1 MNRRVFA
8 AGAAGVFAL
17 AGGGARADT
26 LDTKA
31 AIARLFTAPALQ
43 EAWFEPAFLAAVPL
57 PKLQSI
63 LAGIVARLGPFQ
75 SVAPNGAAF
84 TAHFANGMA
93 QVRAS
98 LDAAGAF
105 SGLQFYGYQ
114 DAANLAR
121 LTALLTATDPIPAD
135 WFAASFL
142 AAVPIDRVR
151 GVIAGMKDQFG
162 AFSAVRPAVDGTYDV
177 VFAKTTASCMISL
190 DTDGKIDGLVF
201 RPKAP

>member
-8 AGAAGVFAL
+8 AGAAGVIAL
-17 AGGGARADT
+17 AGSGARADT
-26 LDTKA
+26 LDTRA
-31 AIARLFTAPALQ
+31 AIARLFTAPAVQ

-57 PKLQSI
+57 PKIQAI

-93 QVRAS
+93 QVRAA
-98 LDAAGAF
+98 LDAGGAF
-105 SGLQFYGYQ
+105 SGLQFYGFQ
-114 DAANLAR
+114 DAASLAR
-121 LTALLTATDPIPAD
+121 LNALLTATDPIPAD

-142 AAVPIDRVR
+142 AAVPIERVR
-151 GVIAGMKDQFG
+151 TVIAGLKDQLG
-162 AFSAVRPAVDGTYDV
+162 AFSAAQPAVDGTYDV
-177 VFAKTTASCMISL
+177 VFAKGTVSGMIDL
-190 DTDGKIDGLVF
+190 DTAGKVDGLLF